1 MDDDIDDLLGGP
13 QEDEDDL
20 LGASEF
26 AEIEDDEDGLPVAI
40 GGARASKSL
49 SLAGANLV
57 QRGVTAGWF
66 ASVLG
71 IGRTTVNRKLA
82 DVTPKRTAPN
92 GMKLY
97 DVRTT
102 MPYLVLPHDLKN
114 ILARM
119 SPKDL
124 PERLRKDY
132 WTARKAEQSVR
143 ETARDLW
150 RSDDVH
156 RALGDIAKLVK
167 DTVTLWTDD
176 IDESVGLS
184 AEQIE
189 VLDRLSRDLLLK
201 INQSVMQY
209 VQNGVTRSQEIE
221 FDEGED
227 A

>member
-1 MDDDIDDLLGGP
+1 
-13 QEDEDDL
+13 
-20 LGASEF
+20 
-26 AEIEDDEDGLPVAI
+26 
-40 GGARASKSL
+40 
-49 SLAGANLV
+49 
-57 QRGVTAGWF
+57 
-66 ASVLG
+66 
-71 IGRTTVNRKLA
+71 
-82 DVTPKRTAPN
+82 
-92 GMKLY
+92 MKLY